1 MEPFISTFIYFV
13 AAIIIVIIG
22 LTIFEWL
29 TTKYKDWDQ
38 VRDGNHAIALSI
50 AGKIIGICIIL
61 AFAIYHSINVVET
74 LIWGA
79 YGVVLQL
86 IAYLVFE
93 GITRKFSVEEQLKAN
108 NIAVGIISF
117 AVSVGLAFVI
127 GASIT

>member
-13 AAIIIVIIG
+13 VSIIIVLIG

-38 VRDGNHAIALSI
+38 VKNGNQAIALSI
-50 AGKIIGICIIL
+50 SGKIIGICIIL
-61 AFAIYHSINVVET
+61 AFAIYHSIDVVET

-86 IAYLVFE
+86 IAYLIFE
-93 GITRKFSVEEQLKAN
+93 GLTRKFSVEEQLKEK

-117 AVSVGLAFVI
+117 GVSVGLAFVI

>member
-13 AAIIIVIIG
+13 VSIIIVIIG

-38 VRDGNHAIALSI
+38 VKGGNQAIALSI

-61 AFAIYHSINVVET
+61 AFAIYHSIDVVET

-86 IAYLVFE
+86 IAYLIFE
-93 GITRKFSVEEQLKAN
+93 GLTRKFSVEEQLKEN

-117 AVSVGLAFVI
+117 GVSVGLAFVI